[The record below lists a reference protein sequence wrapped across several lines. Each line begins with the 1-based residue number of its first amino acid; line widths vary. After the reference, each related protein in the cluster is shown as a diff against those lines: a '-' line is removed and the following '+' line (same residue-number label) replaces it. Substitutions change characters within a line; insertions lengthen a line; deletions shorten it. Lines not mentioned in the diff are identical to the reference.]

1 MAGHRT
7 RIVSYKIAQDG
18 EEGKKLRNI
27 ATKTTHSIYKKTHNS
42 DNIIPSHRK
51 LHLGMVMGQQKIA
64 LAPPS
69 SSFRLR
75 SRSLNSLRLR
85 RIFDMFDK
93 NGDGTITVTEISQ
106 ALSLLGLDADV
117 AELESMTKLY
127 IRPGNEGLT
136 YEDFMALHESLGET
150 YFGLVQDE
158 EEQQQDSDLWE
169 AFKVFDENGDG
180 YISAKELQMV
190 LGKLGLVEGNLMDN
204 VHRMIGSVDTNHDG
218 RVDFDEFKEMMR
230 ATIVPASA

>member
-75 SRSLNSLRLR
+75 SRSLNSLRRPR
-85 RIFDMFDK
+85 RRTPLAPPR
-93 NGDGTITVTEISQ
+93 NEEPQSPPH
-106 ALSLLGLDADV
+106 ALYPQLPPQ
-117 AELESMTKLY
+117 
-127 IRPGNEGLT
+127 RPGQRLP
-136 YEDFMALHESLGET
+136 H
-150 YFGLVQDE
+150 
-158 EEQQQDSDLWE
+158 
-169 AFKVFDENGDG
+169 
-180 YISAKELQMV
+180 
-190 LGKLGLVEGNLMDN
+190 
-204 VHRMIGSVDTNHDG
+204 
-218 RVDFDEFKEMMR
+218 
-230 ATIVPASA
+230 